1 MFRPILGSRVEF
13 ENSTFWTTLWKLLGE
28 QSPARQLVR
37 SRGRKVY
44 GKFLRLIRS
53 VNLRPDVIALMEN

>member
-1 MFRPILGSRVEF
+1 MFRLIVGSSVEF
-13 ENSTFWTTLWKLLGE
+13 ENSKFWTTSWKLLGE

-37 SRGRKVY
+37 NRGRKVY

-53 VNLRPDVIALMEN
+53 VNL